1 MRWSRQQKGER
12 VGQGNSRT
20 MSSQKR
26 QGVIMG
32 LQLRNR
38 PARYTLGAGVA
49 VALAIGT
56 GGLVAASAAASTA
69 SSAGGGNNRR
79 GAITTQTCST
89 ANSGQYGGDQTVFR
103 YTMTNS
109 DCMRVRVI
117 TYGATVQS
125 ITVPDQNGH
134 LANVA
139 LGFKTLADYVNL
151 DSPPPTSPNFGG
163 PYFG

>member
-56 GGLVAASAAASTA
+56 GGLVAASAAASPA
-69 SSAGGGNNRR
+69 SSAGGRNHRR
-79 GAITTQTCST
+79 TSLTKQKFGT
-89 ANSGQYGGDQTVFR
+89 AKSGPDGG
-103 YTMTNS
+103 
-109 DCMRVRVI
+109 
-117 TYGATVQS
+117 G
-125 ITVPDQNGH
+125 
-134 LANVA
+134 
-139 LGFKTLADYVNL
+139 
-151 DSPPPTSPNFGG
+151 
-163 PYFG
+163 